1 VSLCVG
7 DILCGL
13 VVNRGDEISFSDAS
27 ERRFAARVYPRYPEG
42 LVEIG
47 ASVQPEPP
55 RRTSVQDNF
64 ASCHGLLDI
73 GVGPVGPQPTR
84 SLAHST
90 LTLVGAT
97 IIDQN
102 RHSADN
108 ARPWDLF
115 RSPDDCSDWLGLLAG
130 IFRCRCRML
139 TKRTSHCF
147 SSETRFQHCPEHNS
161 TPTRPSMVTS
171 GTGGELVARDRL
183 ARSYFQFFTFIS
195 ITTQDALAG
204 LLRFTDTFGA
214 RHCIVLSEELSQR

>member
-115 RSPDDCSDWLGLLAG
+115 RSPDDCSDWLGLEKCHDLSYPDPKG
-130 IFRCRCRML
+130 VLGGRVKIFDKSSRTKTTLLSHHNLL
-139 TKRTSHCF
+139 TIYI
-147 SSETRFQHCPEHNS
+147 N
-161 TPTRPSMVTS
+161 
-171 GTGGELVARDRL
+171 
-183 ARSYFQFFTFIS
+183 
-195 ITTQDALAG
+195 
-204 LLRFTDTFGA
+204 
-214 RHCIVLSEELSQR
+214 